1 MKIAF
6 ETETPNDSRTLF
18 QVRIDER
25 LIAEGLTAVQVHVL
39 VGEVLERIALP
50 QRAVRKKLPRA
61 SELARAV

>member
-25 LIAEGLTAVQVHVL
+25 LIAEGLTAVHVL

>member
-25 LIAEGLTAVQVHVL
+25 LVAEGLTAVQVHVL

-50 QRAVRKKLPRA
+50 QRSLRLKKAR
-61 SELARAV
+61 EYGLAPVV